1 MTSGWPLPF
10 GICYAM
16 LGRAR
21 SGGMHC
27 AARLDC
33 SAVQLRA
40 RSRWPAVEDSV
51 TGDRTNVA
59 SLKEERPVQSSPIQ
73 LATRARSRVQSN
85 RGACACACAC
95 GEACMGCRPGS
106 FVRLDLAALLQIVI
120 PPDKYV
126 HYLARYCLGA
136 CFILSPEHEIHMLP
150 N

>member
-51 TGDRTNVA
+51 TGDITNVA
-59 SLKEERPVQSSPIQ
+59 SLKEERPVQSSSRREPDLVSNPIAVRVRV
-73 LATRARSRVQSN
+73 LVRAAKHAWDAGRGPLCGWILLHCCRSLS
-85 RGACACACAC
+85 
-95 GEACMGCRPGS
+95 
-106 FVRLDLAALLQIVI
+106 